1 MTSILTN
8 AGATSALQTL
18 RTIGSNLNRTQNQV
32 SSGLRVQTAA
42 DNAAYW
48 SISTTMRSDTM
59 AIDAVTDALNL
70 GAAKVDTAYEGLES
84 TVDILKQF
92 KAKLVTAKEDSV
104 DRTKVQEE
112 LAQLID
118 QAKSVSESASFSGQN
133 WLNTDFDDIFDK
145 AQSMDSVVS
154 SFVRNSNGGVSVKTT
169 DVDVS
174 KLTLFNTTG
183 DGLLQVDSRAIGDI
197 GGLRDVD
204 WESYEMSG
212 WQYFN
217 FPHSAT
223 FGAADVITFDYTADG
238 SALGA
243 GTTYTLT
250 IDRSTVNDALGAGAN
265 GYIGTVRDWMVVIS
279 RATWSS
285 PPPSDPS
292 RGSGFGQAHNI
303 GGVMQT
309 YGFFSGEME
318 GLPGSSVRMSNVTS
332 TLAGGYAFGLNAP
345 TGVTDGEYA
354 DFGFNFGDS
363 FQMKTDVEF
372 YFDLSLNRGTPQM
385 IKVTKD
391 DVDTALGITTGE
403 VNNAAD
409 MATVLQHVLTG
420 KGISSVTSSGSR
432 ITLDIDQSM
441 YPDMGYRSSI
451 KISGVWDNIGNPPDV
466 NLVDMDITTPSVDLD
481 RYIRVIEGMTKK
493 VVSAASLLGSI
504 QTRIDLQLDFASK
517 LGDSIDSGIGRLVDA
532 DMNEA
537 STRLKAQQTQ
547 QQLAVQAL
555 SISNSNSESLLSLF
569 R

>member
-18 RTIGSNLNRTQNQV
+18 RTIGSNLDRSQNQV

-48 SISTTMRSDTM
+48 SISTTMRSDNM

-104 DRTKVQEE
+104 DRSKVQDE

-118 QAKSVSESASFSGQN
+118 QAKSVAESASFSGQN
-133 WLNTDFDDIFDK
+133 WLNTEFDDIFDR

-169 DVDVS
+169 DVNVS

-197 GGLRDVD
+197 GGLRNVD
-204 WESYEMSG
+204 WESYELSG

-217 FPHSAT
+217 YPHSAT
-223 FGAADVITFDYTADG
+223 LGAADVITFDVELDG

-243 GTTYTLT
+243 GNTYTLT
-250 IDRSTVNDALGAGAN
+250 IDRSTVDDALGAGAN
-265 GYIGTVRDWMVVIS
+265 GYIGTIQDWMSVTV
-279 RATWSS
+279 RATWN
-285 PPPSDPS
+285 PPRPS
-292 RGSGFGQAHNI
+292 GGGLGQAHSL
-303 GGVMQT
+303 GGVLQT
-309 YGFFSGEME
+309 YGFFSPEVQ
-318 GLPGSSVRMSNVTS
+318 GLPGSSVRVTNVTS
-332 TLAGGYAFGLNAP
+332 TLAGGYSFGLNAP
-345 TGVTDGEYA
+345 TGVADGEYT
-354 DFGFNFGDS
+354 DFGFTFGDS
-363 FQMKTDVEF
+363 FRMKTDVEF

-391 DVDTALGITTGE
+391 DVDAALGITTGE
-403 VNNAAD
+403 VKNAAD

-481 RYIRVIEGMTKK
+481 RYIRVLEGMTKK
-493 VVSAASLLGSI
+493 VVSAASLLGSM

-555 SISNSNSESLLSLF
+555 SISNSNSESVLSLF